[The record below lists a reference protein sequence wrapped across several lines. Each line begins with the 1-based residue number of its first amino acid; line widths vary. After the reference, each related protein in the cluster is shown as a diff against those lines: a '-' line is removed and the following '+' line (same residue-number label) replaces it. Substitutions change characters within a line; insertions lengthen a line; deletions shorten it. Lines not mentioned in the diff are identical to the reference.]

1 MSGYGFIISELAQ
14 PISNYKTFFFY
25 FYFFFFSFTYAHNHV
40 SDEAWNSSRMNT

>member
-14 PISNYKTFFFY
+14 PISNYKTFFLFLL
-25 FYFFFFSFTYAHNHV
+25 FFFSFTYAHYHV